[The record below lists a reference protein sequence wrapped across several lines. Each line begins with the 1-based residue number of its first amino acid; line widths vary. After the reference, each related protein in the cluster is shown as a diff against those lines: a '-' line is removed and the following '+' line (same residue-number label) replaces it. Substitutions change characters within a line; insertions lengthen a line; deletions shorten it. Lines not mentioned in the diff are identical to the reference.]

1 MLDTG
6 QRMHFGL
13 DGGRHE
19 CGEPPGHHFRPE
31 CGVHNVEGL
40 QILLVSVA
48 EKSVRQ
54 VRQQLQIGLYT
65 WKYIYG
71 GYFPLTC
78 MARHCRPHAANATT
92 DSCWWMWVYGSMRWH
107 SRPWQSDLAALSDTA
122 VPNNGE
128 QVINAC
134 SICLYVYIL
143 NLTFSRSIFCAGN
156 HLPQNTITGRPRRST
171 PLW

>member
-48 EKSVRQ
+48 KESVRQ
-54 VRQQLQIGLYT
+54 VRQQLQMGLCISWGIFST
-65 WKYIYG
+65 HLYG
-71 GYFPLTC
+71 KTL
-78 MARHCRPHAANATT
+78 
-92 DSCWWMWVYGSMRWH
+92 
-107 SRPWQSDLAALSDTA
+107 
-122 VPNNGE
+122 
-128 QVINAC
+128 
-134 SICLYVYIL
+134 
-143 NLTFSRSIFCAGN
+143 
-156 HLPQNTITGRPRRST
+156 
-171 PLW
+171 

>member
-48 EKSVRQ
+48 KKRERKISK
-54 VRQQLQIGLYT
+54 QLQMGLYVC
-65 WKYIYG
+65 IYSSWG
-71 GYFPLTC
+71 IF
-78 MARHCRPHAANATT
+78 ATHL
-92 DSCWWMWVYGSMRWH
+92 YGKT
-107 SRPWQSDLAALSDTA
+107 L
-122 VPNNGE
+122 
-128 QVINAC
+128 
-134 SICLYVYIL
+134 
-143 NLTFSRSIFCAGN
+143 
-156 HLPQNTITGRPRRST
+156 
-171 PLW
+171 

>member
-48 EKSVRQ
+48 KKKEKEKLENSCK
-54 VRQQLQIGLYT
+54 
-65 WKYIYG
+65 WDYI
-71 GYFPLTC
+71 
-78 MARHCRPHAANATT
+78 
-92 DSCWWMWVYGSMRWH
+92 
-107 SRPWQSDLAALSDTA
+107 
-122 VPNNGE
+122 
-128 QVINAC
+128 
-134 SICLYVYIL
+134 YVYI
-143 NLTFSRSIFCAGN
+143 
-156 HLPQNTITGRPRRST
+156 
-171 PLW
+171 